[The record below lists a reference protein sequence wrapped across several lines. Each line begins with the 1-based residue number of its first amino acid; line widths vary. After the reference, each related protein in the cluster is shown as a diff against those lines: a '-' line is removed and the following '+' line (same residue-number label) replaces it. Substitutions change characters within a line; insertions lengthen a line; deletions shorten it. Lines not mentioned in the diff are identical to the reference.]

1 MNKSYIFIGSL
12 ALLVAFGFGYFFA
25 PNKIKEVEKI
35 VEVVKVEHST
45 TVIREK
51 PDGTKETTIVVDTDT
66 RTDTIENTREETI
79 SKSKTNLSVLIGT
92 ENYGI
97 SALHTFLGPLTF
109 GGFAISSKTF
119 NDLKYGVSI
128 GINL

>member
-1 MNKSYIFIGSL
+1 MNKTYIFIGSL

-66 RTDTIENTREETI
+66 RTDTKENTREETI

-92 ENYGI
+92 DNYGI
-97 SALHTFLGPLTF
+97 SALHTFLGPLTVGPWVITNKQF
-109 GGFAISSKTF
+109 GDI
-119 NDLKYGVSI
+119 KYGLSL